1 MRHVKKKKKQNQLIK
16 SQAETGLQMIQILEL
31 IDRYIKITMFK
42 KIEENMEDFSR
53 DL

>member
-1 MRHVKKKKKQNQLIK
+1 MRHVKKKKKTE
-16 SQAETGLQMIQILEL
+16 S
-31 IDRYIKITMFK
+31 IDQKPSRNRPSDDSDIRTNRYIKITMFK